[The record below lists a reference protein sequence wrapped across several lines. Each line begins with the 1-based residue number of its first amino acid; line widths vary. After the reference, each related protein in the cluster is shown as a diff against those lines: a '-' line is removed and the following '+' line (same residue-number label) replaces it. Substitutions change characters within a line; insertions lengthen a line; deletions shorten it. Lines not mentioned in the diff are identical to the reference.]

1 MHGLPLGGMSL
12 SEFHLTPFLEFV
24 LTCTHVAFP
33 AFICFNHSSC
43 SENSVARQVLEFPP
57 NVIPWPPGSAY
68 HHLPGSTARTS
79 NPAILPH
86 SPFYSTAPL
95 TNHMAYLLIM
105 LLFSVC
111 LPPGRDMLHRQE
123 PLFCWLKYPP
133 CSEQRPA

>member
-1 MHGLPLGGMSL
+1 MDMNLLQLGCRTLKVNKLILPSRSPSVARAPTRRMSL

-43 SENSVARQVLEFPP
+43 SENSVARQILEFPP

-68 HHLPGSTARTS
+68 HHLPGSTARTP

-105 LLFSVC
+105 LFV
-111 LPPGRDMLHRQE
+111 
-123 PLFCWLKYPP
+123 
-133 CSEQRPA
+133 